1 MLEVL
6 GIEGRHWTTNTVGF
20 PGRSRQCIPIRTPRA
35 PYSPESL
42 APLPPP
48 PPPSLPREKNR
59 RASNG
64 VGDRGIRP
72 HRRQPPRLRCPIPG
86 SGTSP
91 RLSLLLPLLVHPLS
105 SYSLPS
111 LLRLAPRSRE
121 TEERPGRPPPPLVGD
136 ASPPSTS
143 PIAPQVNLRRFP
155 TLRCP
160 HLLFFLLWFGRL
172 AP

>member
-1 MLEVL
+1 MRAVIGQPIPWAFLDAPANASQF
-6 GIEGRHWTTNTVGF
+6 GP
-20 PGRSRQCIPIRTPRA
+20 PGLRILQNLSRPF
-35 PYSPESL
+35 L
-42 APLPPP
+42 P